1 MVRLGVVECLFDTAQ
16 SVCLIFNIIYIV
28 STRYY
33 AALRYASGLRCACI
47 PVAHPRRLLAETDP
61 VY

>member
-28 STRYY
+28 SSV
-33 AALRYASGLRCACI
+33 SGLIC
-47 PVAHPRRLLAETDP
+47 VMLFWLLARFDRGFFP
-61 VY
+61 CFVPAK